1 MCGGGHI
8 QPTVWAAHTLFQT
21 AFSLLNKWDGRNFWS
36 EKYSW
41 CVEHLTSASQVTT
54 GQGRAAYTI
63 TPTNRCYRA
72 SSTFIF
78 FYYHV
83 LRYLHSR
90 AFFYCWK
97 NLYTF
102 LLILSMEKQQN
113 QQKLIKVRRVRE
125 IQKRNLQN
133 YFGHLRHWPT
143 ILEQNCTISGRWNR
157 IGEET
162 CKVRKKWKITPNYSN
177 QF

>member
-1 MCGGGHI
+1 MCGGDTFSPQCGL
-8 QPTVWAAHTLFQT
+8 PTLFFKQL
-21 AFSLLNKWDGRNFWS
+21 FLLQINGTEGIFDLKSIRDVSSIW
-36 EKYSW
+36 
-41 CVEHLTSASQVTT
+41 QVQARWP
-54 GQGRAAYTI
+54 QGRVAQL